1 MEKQTFISIDTI
13 CKYHKVTTAFI
24 LSLGEFELIDIQ
36 VINNEPCIL
45 QSQLAEVE
53 KYVRLHNDLERNSEG
68 LSAIFHLIQRLELM
82 QQQITQL
89 KMRLQLYE
97 EQAE

>member
-1 MEKQTFISIDTI
+1 MEKQNFISIETI
-13 CKYHKVTTAFI
+13 CKYHNVSTAFI

-36 VINNEPCIL
+36 VVNNEPCML
-45 QSQLAEVE
+45 QSQLVEVE
-53 KYVRLHNDLERNSEG
+53 KYVRLHNDLEINSEG

-97 EQAE
+97 EQTD

>member
-1 MEKQTFISIDTI
+1 MEKQNFISIETI
-13 CKYHKVTTAFI
+13 CQYHNVSTAFI
-24 LSLGEFELIDIQ
+24 LSLGEFELIHIQ

-45 QSQLAEVE
+45 QSQLVEVE
-53 KYVRLHNDLERNSEG
+53 KYVRLHNDLEINSEG

-97 EQAE
+97 EQTD